1 MQLKQVSF
9 IFILGA
15 LNDKMYVLKGIEEEE
30 EEHADENG
38 KHPDITLDLKN
49 FAKIYSSVILSPG
62 QVVSMT
68 LLNQKGLF
76 RKHIA
81 GYTGKELMLK
91 VTKY

>member
-1 MQLKQVSF
+1 M
-9 IFILGA
+9 
-15 LNDKMYVLKGIEEEE
+15 EEEE

-91 VTKY
+91 VAFQCTNIEKVNTMQCPQLKY